1 MATLTSLDPR
11 VTRLGISADGAA
23 SQKAEL
29 DQHETFEV
37 FLVPKDNK
45 PYEHAGSVHAPN
57 IDMAFLF
64 GKEQYSRRFTCV
76 ALGVAATRS
85 VKTTEIT
92 DNKQSIYDTIANGEP
107 AHAEADRYEVFH
119 LYRRGAHVLHQGSV
133 PAADYQDALRQAKIA
148 FGDANKPVL
157 SIWLVK
163 STDMQFVDDED
174 KDLWN
179 TLSEKLYRDAIAY
192 KAGDKLTNF
201 KKELAATKTA

>member
-1 MATLTSLDPR
+1 
-11 VTRLGISADGAA
+11 RLGITADGDA

-37 FLVPKDNK
+37 FLVPKENR
-45 PYEHAGSVHAPN
+45 PYEHAGIVHAPN

-64 GKEQYSRRFTCV
+64 GKEQYSRRFTCE
-76 ALGVAATRS
+76 AMAVAATRS
-85 VKTTEIT
+85 VKTTEIN
-92 DNKQSIYDTIANGEP
+92 DNKQSIYTTIGEAAP
-107 AHAEADRYEVFH
+107 AAESADRYEVFH

-133 PAADYQDALRQAKIA
+133 PAADYQDALRQAKLV
-148 FGDANKPVL
+148 FGDDKKPVL

-174 KDLWN
+174 RDLWN
-179 TLSEKLYRDAIAY
+179 TLSEKGYRDSLAY

-201 KKELAATKTA
+201 KKELAEKSA